1 VIETDPRAGRPR
13 WRGAPR
19 GVRVLVAVQAG
30 VLAYGGVVHVVQL
43 ATGGWPPYAW
53 APAWLAVYFASLT
66 LFDPLAAGLLLAWRA
81 SGLYLGSLVLV
92 TDAAA
97 NGYATYGLD
106 EGGGVARL
114 AQAVIGALALC
125 SLLVLR
131 RARPWM
137 RRT

>member
-1 VIETDPRAGRPR
+1 
-13 WRGAPR
+13 
-19 GVRVLVAVQAG
+19 
-30 VLAYGGVVHVVQL
+30 VHVVQL
-43 ATGGWPPYAW
+43 ATGSWPPYAW
-53 APAWLAVYFASLT
+53 APAWLAAYFASLT
-66 LFDPLAAGLLLAWRA
+66 LFDPLAAGLLLARRA

-106 EGGGVARL
+106 EGGGAARL
-114 AQAVIGALALC
+114 AQAAISALALG